1 MVSDLI
7 GYSVISPSI
16 YQTKFLVMPINRG
29 HIIILTLLA
38 ILFISCNDNGHYD
51 IIIKNGT
58 VIDGTGSPAQSND
71 LGVIGDEIVKITNLS
86 SATADQIIDASGRI
100 VSPGFVDIHAHLE
113 PIFRLNTCESHL
125 RQGITTALGGPDGR
139 GPLPFG
145 KYVDSLATKGVGMNV
160 GFLCGH
166 NSIRGNV
173 MELENRAPTTEEL
186 DKMKALVDI
195 AMDDGA
201 FGISTGLKYLPG
213 TFAKV
218 DEVVE
223 LSKMASAKGGIYTS
237 HLRDEGLNLL
247 DGVNEAI
254 QIGREA
260 DIPVVLTHH
269 KVIGKPMW
277 GSSDR
282 SLALIDSARA
292 VGIDVIADQ
301 YPYAASYTGIGILI
315 PSWARAGG
323 NGKFIQRVQ
332 DPILRDS
339 IHNQIVFNILNDR
352 GGDDLDRIQFARVRW
367 DTTLQG
373 KTLKYW
379 CEREGLEPTL
389 TNGADLVIRA
399 QVNGGC
405 TCIFHAMDEND
416 VANIMKHP
424 FTAIATDG
432 RLTKLGENFVHP
444 RNYGT
449 FPRVLSKYV
458 REDGQLKLEEAIR
471 KMTSFPAA
479 RMGLKDRGIL
489 RVGMKADIVIFDP
502 MTITEKATFLKPHA
516 YPVGIDYVI
525 VNGKPA
531 FEKGQFHD
539 NLNGQVLKMNEL

>member
-1 MVSDLI
+1 MQI
-7 GYSVISPSI
+7 HR
-16 YQTKFLVMPINRG
+16 YQLLFTI
-29 HIIILTLLA
+29 LLA
-38 ILFISCNDNGHYD
+38 VLLMSCNDKGHYD
-51 IIIKNGT
+51 IIIKNGA
-58 VIDGTGSPAQSND
+58 VIDGTGSHGMKTD
-71 LGVIGDEIVKITNLS
+71 LGITGDQIVRMTNLS
-86 SATADQIIDASGRI
+86 EATADQVIDATDRI

-139 GPLPFG
+139 GPNPFG
-145 KYVDSLATKGVGMNV
+145 EYVDSLAAKGVGMNV

-166 NSIRGNV
+166 NSIRAEV
-173 MELENRAPTTEEL
+173 MELENRDPTAEEL
-186 DKMKALVDI
+186 EQMKSLVDQS
-195 AMDDGA
+195 MDEGA

-213 TFAKV
+213 TFSKIE
-218 DEVVE
+218 EVIE

-237 HLRDEGLNLL
+237 HLRDEGLFLL

-254 QIGREA
+254 RIGAEA
-260 DIPVVLTHH
+260 NIPIVLTHH

-277 GSSDR
+277 GTSSR
-282 SLALIDSARA
+282 SLALIDSARLA
-292 VGIDVIADQ
+292 GIDVMADQ

-332 DPILRDS
+332 DPELRDS
-339 IHNQIVFNILNDR
+339 IHKQIVFNILNDR
-352 GGDDLDRIQFARVRW
+352 GGDDLDRIQFARVAW

-379 CEREGLEPTL
+379 CVREGLEPTL
-389 TNGADLVIRA
+389 SNGADMVIRA

-405 TCIFHAMDEND
+405 TCIFHAMDESD
-416 VANIMKHP
+416 VANIMRHP
-424 FTAIATDG
+424 HTAIATDG

-458 REDGQLKLEEAIR
+458 REDGNLTLEEAIR
-471 KMTSFPAA
+471 KMTSLPAA
-479 RMGLKDRGIL
+479 RMGLPDRGII
-489 RVGMKADIVIFDP
+489 REGMKADIVIFDAK
-502 MTITEKATFLKPHA
+502 TINEKATFIEPHA

-531 FEKGQFHD
+531 FEKGQFHN
-539 NLNGQVLKMNEL
+539 NLNGQVLKKNKLK

>member
-1 MVSDLI
+1 MQISRSQLLFPFLLI
-7 GYSVISPSI
+7 VV
-16 YQTKFLVMPINRG
+16 FL
-29 HIIILTLLA
+29 
-38 ILFISCNDNGHYD
+38 SCNDKGHYD
-51 IIIKNGT
+51 IIIRNGQ
-58 VIDGTGSPAQSND
+58 VIDGTGSQSLSTD
-71 LGVIGDEIVKITNLS
+71 IGIINDEIVKITNLA
-86 SATADQIIDASGRI
+86 SATADKIIDATDRI
-100 VSPGFVDIHAHLE
+100 VCPGFVDIHAHLE
-113 PIFRLNTCESHL
+113 PIFSLNTCESHL

-166 NSIRGNV
+166 NSIRAEV
-173 MELENRAPTTEEL
+173 MELENRAPTSDEL
-186 DKMKALVDI
+186 ALMKAHVDRS
-195 AMDDGA
+195 MDEGA

-218 DEVVE
+218 DEVIE
-223 LSKMASAKGGIYTS
+223 LSKVASAKGGIYTS
-237 HLRDEGLNLL
+237 HLRDEGLHLL

-254 QIGREA
+254 QIGAEA
-260 DIPVVLTHH
+260 DIPIVLTHH

-277 GSSDR
+277 GSSDK

-292 VGIDVIADQ
+292 VGIDVMADQ
-301 YPYAASYTGIGILI
+301 YPYPASYTGIGILI

-339 IHNQIVFNILNDR
+339 IHKQIVFNILNDR

-379 CEREGLEPTL
+379 CEREGLEPNL
-389 TNGADLVIRA
+389 KNGADMIIRA

-405 TCIFHAMDEND
+405 TCIFHAMHVDD
-416 VANIMKHP
+416 VANIMQHP
-424 FTAIATDG
+424 HTAIATDG

-449 FPRVLSKYV
+449 FPRVLGQYV
-458 REDGQLKLEEAIR
+458 REEKVLELHEAIR
-471 KMTSFPAA
+471 KMTSLPAY

-489 RVGMKADIVIFDP
+489 KVGNKADIVIFDQNE
-502 MTITEKATFLKPHA
+502 IGEVGTFLEPHA
-516 YPVGIDYVI
+516 YPKGIDYVI

-531 FEKGQFHD
+531 FDKGTFNNNTD
-539 NLNGQVLKMNEL
+539 GLVLRKSKLK